1 MNARFYVSYLNR
13 FLSPDTI
20 VPNPANPQ
28 SFNRYSYVEN
38 RPLNFTDPT
47 GHWLES
53 AWDLFNV
60 GLGIYSLHDN
70 LKQGNY
76 GWAAVDAVGLV
87 VDTAALVLPVVPAGV
102 GAVIKGARGVDTAV
116 DAIQT
121 VNQVSNAAQTANQA
135 ANLAQEL
142 QTLSRFARYGDE
154 IGSGH
159 HLIQATNW
167 RQAEQQLQNMLGAT
181 SQTFR
186 ASDIPGM
193 SISTYRRPDMV
204 GLSFIGESKFYT
216 SSTLGG
222 DAVKS
227 QIRDYIRIANHEGKA
242 FHLFVHVDTVIDAEI
257 IKLVGQD
264 NIYRV
269 FTGP

>member
-1 MNARFYVSYLNR
+1 
-13 FLSPDTI
+13 
-20 VPNPANPQ
+20 
-28 SFNRYSYVEN
+28 
-38 RPLNFTDPT
+38 
-47 GHWLES
+47 
-53 AWDLFNV
+53 
-60 GLGIYSLHDN
+60 
-70 LKQGNY
+70 
-76 GWAAVDAVGLV
+76 
-87 VDTAALVLPVVPAGV
+87 
-102 GAVIKGARGVDTAV
+102 VDTAV

-121 VNQVSNAAQTANQA
+121 VNRVSNAAQTANQA
-135 ANLAQEL
+135 VNIAQEL

-159 HLIQATNW
+159 QLIQATNW
-167 RQAEQQLQNMLGAT
+167 RHAEQQLQNLLGAT

-186 ASDIPGM
+186 ASDISGM

-222 DAVKS
+222 SGVER
-227 QIRDYIRIANHEGKA
+227 QIADYIEIANHEGKA
-242 FHLFVHVDTVIDAEI
+242 FHLFVHMDTVISDRI
-257 IKLVGQD
+257 IQMVGTD